1 MFTPGVEKMLLD
13 RFFRNIKMM
22 LLAVGILLCVPGCG
36 DSSNMP
42 YEPDTPA
49 PEEHSGK
56 FISDHGSMTFDGDGS
71 SVVIDFDDELAG
83 KLGLPSGEHEGSYAF
98 LSGDLPPGG
107 STEVRY
113 DVAHELK
120 LMVGDESAVVAVGL
134 ASEDGKTASVGTGIV
149 TADRIPLLIFEDGVN
164 TNVIF
169 IKE

>member
-1 MFTPGVEKMLLD
+1 MLLD
-13 RFFRNIKMM
+13 RFFRNIKMT
-22 LLAVGILLCVPGCG
+22 LLAVCILLFIPGCG
-36 DSSNMP
+36 DSSNVP

-49 PEEHSGK
+49 P
-56 FISDHGSMTFDGDGS
+56 DGS

-134 ASEDGKTASVGTGIV
+134 ASEDGKSASVGTGIV